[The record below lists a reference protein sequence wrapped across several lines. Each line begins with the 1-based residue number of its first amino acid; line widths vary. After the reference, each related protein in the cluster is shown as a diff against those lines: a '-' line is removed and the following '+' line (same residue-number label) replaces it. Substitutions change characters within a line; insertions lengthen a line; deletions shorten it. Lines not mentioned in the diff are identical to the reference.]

1 MYTEAE
7 VTIAS
12 DLIKQSCE
20 RIARKERIL
29 QFIADLRGDLLPE
42 IEAEINVNDTEAIL
56 TLEDCASP
64 IIKEVFM
71 RGNCG
76 NFALALMRAFP
87 GGSVLFVG
95 ENGEHCCYEFEGTK
109 YDILG
114 ELTSERFYTDYDG
127 VIMKSTTD
135 EDEVRNSD
143 NYGNYSFNNRGP
155 II

>member
-1 MYTEAE
+1 MSNDIMEATFSLSE
-7 VTIAS
+7 SNGRI
-12 DLIKQSCE
+12 E
-20 RIARKERIL
+20 RKDRIL

-42 IEAEINVNDTEAIL
+42 IEAEINADDAEAIL
-56 TLEDCASP
+56 TLDDCASP

-71 RGNCG
+71 QGNCG

-95 ENGEHCCYEFEGTK
+95 FSGDHCCYEIDGTK

-114 ELTSERFYTDYDG
+114 ELTSERFFNDYDG
-127 VIMKSTTD
+127 VVEKSTTD

-143 NYGNYSFNNRGP
+143 NYGNYSFGNRGP
-155 II
+155 IL